1 MSKTGFAA
9 VNTGAQAGT
18 TGTVRTANELYL
30 ANSKSAGR
38 VVSVVL
44 DDNHP
49 RYKELGGP
57 KSIGAVE
64 LVDVTAGT
72 ADYTTTSQQQLLKV
86 AYPLYPNGTTYPLI
100 NEIVYITSL
109 PNKRIQSKTSAVS
122 NFYISIV
129 NLWNHPHHNGI
140 PYVAGGTAPANS
152 KNYIDTSLGSV
163 NKLTDSTGTIK
174 FGEYF
179 KERSNIFPLQP
190 FEGDSIYQGR
200 WGNSIRLTSTAPG
213 KNNWSSTGTQ
223 GDAITIIRNGQTDD
237 TAKNGWDFT
246 TEDINTD
253 ASSVYLTTTQK
264 IPFQAASTNYFSYKE
279 NTPTLPDQYTG
290 KQILIN
296 SGRLIFNSSEDH
308 LMLSSAKSI
317 NLSSTGGLN
326 IDTGQVIFQTQNIYL
341 GTKSATEPLVL
352 GNALETLLTDMVNIL
367 LDISKQSLTA
377 ANSGGPIPTL
387 NQKAPGWIKTLTKL
401 KSTSIPLIKSKY
413 NFTA

>member
-1 MSKTGFAA
+1 MTKSGFAA
-9 VNTGAQAGT
+9 VNTGAQAGV
-18 TGTVRTANELYL
+18 TGTTRAANELYL
-30 ANSKSAGR
+30 ANSRSAGR

-44 DDNHP
+44 DKTHP

-57 KSIGAVE
+57 KAIGAVE
-64 LVDVTAGT
+64 IVDVTAGT
-72 ADYTTTSQQQLLKV
+72 ADYSTASEKQLLKV
-86 AYPLYPNGTTYPLI
+86 AYPLDPNNTTYPLV

-109 PNKRIQSKTSAVS
+109 PNKKIQSKTSAVS
-122 NFYISIV
+122 NFYISVI

-140 PYVAGGTAPANS
+140 PYIAGKTIAANS

-179 KERSNIFPLQP
+179 KERPSIFPLQP

-200 WGNSIRLTSTAPG
+200 WGSSIRLTSTAPG
-213 KNNWSSTGTQ
+213 KNNWSSVGTQ

-237 TAKNGWDFT
+237 NTKSGWDFT

-264 IPFQAASTNYFSYKE
+264 IPFQVASSNYFSYKE

-317 NLSSTGGLN
+317 SLSSIGGLN
-326 IDTGQVIFQTQNIYL
+326 IDTDQAIFQTQNIYL
-341 GTKSATEPLVL
+341 GSKSATEPLIL
-352 GNALETLLTDMVNIL
+352 GDALEAVIKELISIIQ
-367 LDISKQSLTA
+367 DIAVQSAVA

-387 NQKAPGWIKTLTKL
+387 NQKAPGWINRLT
-401 KSTSIPLIKSKY
+401 TIDTAIFKSKY
-413 NFTA
+413 NFTV

>member
-1 MSKTGFAA
+1 MTKTGFAA
-9 VNTGAQAGT
+9 VNTGAQAGA
-18 TGTVRTANELYL
+18 TGTVGTAREMYL
-30 ANSKSAGR
+30 ANSRSAGR

-44 DDNHP
+44 DNAHP

-57 KSIGAVE
+57 KAIGAVE
-64 LVDVTAGT
+64 IVDVTAGT
-72 ADYTTTSQQQLLKV
+72 ADYSTTSEKQLLKV
-86 AYPLYPNGTTYPLI
+86 AYPLYPNNTTYPLI

-109 PNKRIQSKTSAVS
+109 PNKKIQSKTSAVS
-122 NFYISIV
+122 NFYISVV

-140 PYVAGGTAPANS
+140 PYVAGNTIPANS

-179 KERSNIFPLQP
+179 KERPNIFPLQP

-213 KNNWSSTGTQ
+213 KNEWSSTGTQ
-223 GDAITIIRNGQTDD
+223 GDAVTIIRNGQTEDA
-237 TAKNGWDFT
+237 AKNGWEYT
-246 TEDINTD
+246 VENINTD
-253 ASSVYLTTTQK
+253 ASSIYLTTTQK
-264 IPFQAASTNYFSYKE
+264 ISLQAASTNYFSYKE

-308 LMLSSAKSI
+308 LMLSSAKTIS
-317 NLSSTGGLN
+317 LSSNSGLN
-326 IDTGQVIFQTQNIYL
+326 IDTTQAVFQTENMYL
-341 GTKSATEPLVL
+341 GSKSATEPLVL
-352 GNALETLLTDMVNIL
+352 GDALEAVIKELISIIQ
-367 LDISKQSLTA
+367 DISVASVSA

-387 NQKAPGWIKTLTKL
+387 NQKAPGWINRL
-401 KSTSIPLIKSKY
+401 STINTDIFKSKY
-413 NFTA
+413 NYTT

>member
-18 TGTVRTANELYL
+18 TGTVRAANELYL
-30 ANSKSAGR
+30 ANSRSAGR

-44 DDNHP
+44 DDKHP

-237 TAKNGWDFT
+237 SVKSGWNFT

-253 ASSVYLTTTQK
+253 ASSIYLTTTQK
-264 IPFQAASTNYFSYKE
+264 IPFQAANTDYFSYKE

-308 LMLSSAKSI
+308 LMLSSAKTIS
-317 NLSSTGGLN
+317 LSSNSGLN
-326 IDTGQVIFQTQNIYL
+326 IDTNQAIFQTENIYL
-341 GTKSATEPLVL
+341 GSKSATEPLVL
-352 GNALETLLTDMVNIL
+352 GDALEAVVKELISIVQ
-367 LDISKQSLTA
+367 DIAVQSLTA

-387 NQKAPGWIKTLTKL
+387 NQRAPGWINRL
-401 KSTSIPLIKSKY
+401 SAINTSIFKSKY
-413 NFTA
+413 NYTV